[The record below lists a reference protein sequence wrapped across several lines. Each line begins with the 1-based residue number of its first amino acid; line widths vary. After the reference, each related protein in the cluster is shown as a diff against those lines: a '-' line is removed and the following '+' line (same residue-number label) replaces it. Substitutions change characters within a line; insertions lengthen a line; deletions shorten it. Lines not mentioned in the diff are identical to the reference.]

1 LATAPRI
8 LILNGPN
15 LNQLGRRQPEIYGS
29 GTLDELRAACEERA
43 AMLGLAVDFRQSNSE
58 ATLIDWVQEARDT
71 HRAIIINP
79 AGLTHSSVALLDAL
93 LFSELPVIEVHLT
106 NIFKRESFRSH
117 SYVSLAALGVI
128 SGLGR
133 RGYLAALDALAD
145 QLTGGDDG

>member
-1 LATAPRI
+1 LTTAPRI

-15 LNQLGRRQPEIYGS
+15 LNQLGRRQPKIYGS
-29 GTLDELRAACEERA
+29 GTLDDLRVACEKKA
-43 AMLGLAVDFRQSNSE
+43 AKLGLAVDFRQSNAE
-58 ATLIDWVQEARDT
+58 ATLIDWVQEARDA

-93 LFSELPVIEVHLT
+93 LFSELPVIEVHLS
-106 NIFKRESFRSH
+106 NIFRRESFRGQ

-128 SGLGR
+128 SGLGP

-145 QLTGGDDG
+145 ELIGGDGG